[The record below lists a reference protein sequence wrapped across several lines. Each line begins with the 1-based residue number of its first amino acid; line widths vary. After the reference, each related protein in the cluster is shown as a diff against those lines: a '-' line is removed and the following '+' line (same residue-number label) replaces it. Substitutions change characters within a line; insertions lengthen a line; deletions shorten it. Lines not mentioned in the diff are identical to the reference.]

1 MVTEEMNE
9 IIKKGGRM
17 GQILKS
23 TSTEFYSEIIEN
35 ESFDM
40 VPVNMPCLGVS

>member
-9 IIKKGGRM
+9 IIKKGGEWE
-17 GQILKS
+17 KYS

-40 VPVNMPCLGVS
+40 VPVNMPCLRVS